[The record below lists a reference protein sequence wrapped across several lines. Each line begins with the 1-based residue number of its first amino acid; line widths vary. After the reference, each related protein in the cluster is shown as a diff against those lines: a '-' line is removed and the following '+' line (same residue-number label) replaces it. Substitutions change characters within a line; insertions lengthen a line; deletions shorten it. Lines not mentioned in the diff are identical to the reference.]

1 MSDSK
6 LNAKKPDKT
15 HLEVIEVL
23 TEYCGIGCEIPH
35 KNVCVVREVD
45 CELCNPILNPDC
57 KNCNGFGYVYRI
69 EKVEEK

>member
-6 LNAKKPDKT
+6 LNPKEPNKT

-35 KNVCVVREVD
+35 KNVCVVHEVTGLD
-45 CELCNPILNPDC
+45 I
-57 KNCNGFGYVYRI
+57 GYRVFV
-69 EKVEEK
+69 EQPKKKVEEK